1 MVANTNK
8 QGLCSPKLV
17 FTVEIGVRRVG
28 EFRAQGILSSGL
40 ECQEF
45 PLGCWSF
52 LGGVTFSWNT
62 ALSASTWFLF
72 VLCCV
77 VFYDSEMHVDSTVN
91 VVVV

>member
-8 QGLCSPKLV
+8 QRLCSPKLV
-17 FTVEIGVRRVG
+17 ITVEIGMRRVG
-28 EFRAQGILSSGL
+28 ESRVQGL

-62 ALSASTWFLF
+62 ALSASTQFLF

-91 VVVV
+91 VVVGCID